1 MKLRT
6 TLKLPSSLTSLF
18 LAGFFATSAVA
29 QEEPEELDAFISEE
43 IPIEENILPTSRP
56 FNSVYGTDRS
66 ILDTPRNVT
75 IISREQLDAIS
86 IKDVRDFSKL
96 TSSSY
101 TKTNFGSPS
110 TPNLRGQEADLF
122 VNGMRRGGSINGNG
136 LPVNFNAVE
145 SVNIVKGPAGVVY
158 GTTNYLG
165 GYVDLI
171 TKKPFFDKARGE
183 IGFSI
188 GSYDQYTVN
197 LDYSTPVNDKFAYRV
212 ALEAKEW
219 GGFWEL
225 WKQNSQAVYLAAT
238 YQPSDRYRMETNFE
252 FFNADYTE
260 NWGINRVSQDLV
272 DNGRYVTNTQT
283 DEEYIA
289 YNATLGTSPL
299 YFASPFDVFFAPTDG
314 AGNFLDGEDT
324 IGFSGNVPGE
334 TASTIGFFA
343 GVGTFTPTDGT
354 TVPVDRSWKLAAPGD
369 DSFGRFAA
377 FGMDH
382 IWDISDELEIVN
394 KTFVSW
400 KDRQT
405 FSSYHYSELLRDN
418 WAVDNRT
425 EFRFSPS
432 SSLDVNA
439 GVRFRW
445 DDVWAVNHYF
455 NEPVNFYDM
464 TRDINT
470 RRVPD
475 AGYAAFR
482 WVPDEDP
489 RGILNHWYYA
499 DGGASKSYIVGPFA
513 QFGYEVNDKFSILGG
528 FTKDFV
534 SAESRDPVLKPGET
548 FDFGGFVG
556 VAGPDLDLI
565 GDESVELEN
574 YNLSFI
580 YKPSEKTSLYG
591 TFNYSETYDA
601 DTGGRVV
608 PQSFGDSLESDLF
621 ELGAKFSLVEDKLF
635 LSTAF
640 VDREFTSRNQDGSID
655 PVFVEVYEFE
665 LNYQPTRNLFATFGY
680 SYTDAS
686 RTAGFFASP
695 YTADR
700 ADETGGVYVSPLF
713 RGPPGGEVVDAP
725 GVPDHLFNGLL
736 SYKWANG
743 FGVTAGIL
751 FWEGMK
757 SGYDGFE
764 FSVPNWNDP
773 ENPYVLQANTAE
785 LGSQYEVDLGF
796 TYELENWYYK
806 LAVLNVTDEE
816 NWDVNNSGY
825 GNGSILARQ
834 PTRYEFSLRRSF

>member
-1 MKLRT
+1 MG
-6 TLKLPSSLTSLF
+6 LF
-18 LAGFFATSAVA
+18 LAGLFATSLSA
-29 QEEPEELDAFISEE
+29 QTDNPESEEPEELDAFISEE
-43 IPIEENILPTSRP
+43 IPVEENILPTSRP

-75 IISREQLDAIS
+75 IISREQLDAIA

-171 TKKPFFDKARGE
+171 TKKPYFDQARGE
-183 IGFSI
+183 VGVSV
-188 GSYDQYTVN
+188 GSYDQYTVSF
-197 LDYSTPVNDKFAYRV
+197 DYSAPVNDKFAYRISI
-212 ALEAKEW
+212 EGKEW

-225 WKQNSQAVYLAAT
+225 WKQNSQAYYFAAT
-238 YQPSDRYRMETNFE
+238 YQPSDKYRMEMNLEYFQ
-252 FFNADYTE
+252 ADYTE
-260 NWGINRVSQDLV
+260 NWGVNRVTQDLV
-272 DNGRYVTNTQT
+272 DNGRYVINAQT
-283 DEEYIA
+283 DAEYLA
-289 YNATLGTSPL
+289 YTQGLGTNPL

-314 AGNFLDGEDT
+314 EGNFLDGEGEA
-324 IGFSGNVPGE
+324 IGSSGGIPGV

-343 GVGTFTPTDGT
+343 GVGTFSPVDGT

-369 DSFGRFAA
+369 DSFGRFIT

-382 IWDISDELEIVN
+382 TWDVKEDLQIVN

-418 WAVDNRT
+418 WAFDNRT
-425 EFRFSPS
+425 EFRFSNYIGES

-439 GVRFRW
+439 GVRFRY

-455 NEPVNFYDM
+455 NEPVNFFDM
-464 TRDINT
+464 TRDTDT

-482 WVPDEDP
+482 WVPGEES
-489 RGILNHWYYA
+489 RGVLSHWYYG
-499 DGGASKSYIVGPFA
+499 DGGATKSYIVGPFA
-513 QFGYEVNDKFSILGG
+513 QFGYDLNESFSILGG
-528 FTKDFV
+528 FTKDYV
-534 SAESRDPVLKPGET
+534 SAESRDPVLKRGET

-556 VAGPDLDLI
+556 VEGPDEGLFS
-565 GDESVELEN
+565 DESTELDN
-574 YNLSFI
+574 YNLSLL

-591 TFNYSETYDA
+591 TYNYSDTYDA
-601 DTGGRVV
+601 DTGGRLI
-608 PQSFGDSLESDLF
+608 PQTFGNSLESELI
-621 ELGAKFSLVEDKLF
+621 ELGAKFSLIEEKLF
-635 LSTAF
+635 LSTAY

-655 PVFVEVYEFE
+655 PVFVDVYEIEF
-665 LNYQPTRNLFATFGY
+665 NYQPTRNLFATFGY
-680 SYTDAS
+680 SYSDAT

-695 YTADR
+695 YTVDR

-713 RGPPGGEVVDAP
+713 RGPPGSEVVDAP
-725 GVPDHLFNGLL
+725 GIPDHLFNGLL
-736 SYKWANG
+736 SYKWENG
-743 FGVTAGIL
+743 FGITAGIL
-751 FWEGMK
+751 FWDGMK

-773 ENPYVLQANTAE
+773 ENPFVLQANTAD
-785 LGSQYEVDLGF
+785 LGSQYEIDLGF
-796 TYELENWYYK
+796 TYDVEDWKYK
-806 LAVLNVTDEE
+806 ISIFNLTDEE

-834 PTRYEFSLRRSF
+834 PLRYEFSVRHSF